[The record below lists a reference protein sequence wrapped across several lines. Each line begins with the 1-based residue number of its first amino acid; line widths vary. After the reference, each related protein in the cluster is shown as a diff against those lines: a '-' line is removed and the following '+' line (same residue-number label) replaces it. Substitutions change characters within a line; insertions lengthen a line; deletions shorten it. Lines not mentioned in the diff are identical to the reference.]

1 LNNTAFKHRQSL
13 FLNQSETA
21 RKYFLEIMMQNLR
34 TWILANKIAAFVVV
48 MHLLLIVGFQSGM
61 VRTKSASN
69 MGDTVVANLLE
80 ATPQKEKST
89 VSRPTPVKPTEK
101 KRPELTPTPM
111 TTTTGSLAA
120 PTQEPSLPASS
131 LGGSSTGDPK
141 TISISQA
148 QCSVPEP
155 FYPNLSRRMSEEGK
169 TMVRLFINESGTV
182 EKVAL
187 AQSSGIQRLDQAAL
201 DAGMRVRCKPFIE
214 FGKAIKVTAIQ
225 PYIFRLE

>member
-1 LNNTAFKHRQSL
+1 
-13 FLNQSETA
+13 
-21 RKYFLEIMMQNLR
+21 MMQRLR

-48 MHLLLIVGFQSGM
+48 MHLMLIVGFQSGAN
-61 VRTKSASN
+61 RTKSASN

-80 ATPQKEKST
+80 ANPQKEKSN
-89 VSRPTPVKPTEK
+89 VSRPTPTKPIEK
-101 KRPELTPTPM
+101 NKVEVTPAPI
-111 TTTTGSLAA
+111 TTTTGSFTA
-120 PTQEPSLPASS
+120 PTPEPSLPAAS
-131 LGGSSTGDPK
+131 LGGSSSGDPK

-155 FYPNLSRRMSEEGK
+155 FYPNLSRRMGEEGK
-169 TMVRLFINESGTV
+169 TMVRLFINESGAV

-187 AQSSGIQRLDQAAL
+187 AQSSGIHRLDQAAL

>member
-1 LNNTAFKHRQSL
+1 
-13 FLNQSETA
+13 
-21 RKYFLEIMMQNLR
+21 MMQSLR
-34 TWILANKIAAFVVV
+34 TWILANKIAAFVVI

-61 VRTKSASN
+61 DRTKSASN
-69 MGDTVVANLLE
+69 MGDTVVANLLD
-80 ATPQKEKST
+80 ANPQKEKST
-89 VSRPTPVKPTEK
+89 VSRPTPVKPVEK
-101 KRPELTPTPM
+101 KKVEATPAPI
-111 TTTTGSLAA
+111 TTTTGSVA
-120 PTQEPSLPASS
+120 PPNQESSLPASS

-141 TISISQA
+141 TVSISQA

-155 FYPNLSRRMSEEGK
+155 FYPNLSRRMGEEGK
-169 TMVRLFINESGTV
+169 TLVRLFINESGAV

-187 AQSSGIQRLDQAAL
+187 AQSSGIHRLDQAAL

>member
-1 LNNTAFKHRQSL
+1 
-13 FLNQSETA
+13 
-21 RKYFLEIMMQNLR
+21 MMQSLR
-34 TWILANKIAAFVVV
+34 TWILANKIAAFVVM

-61 VRTKSASN
+61 DRTKSASN
-69 MGDTVVANLLE
+69 MGDTVLANLLD
-80 ATPQKEKST
+80 ANPQKEKST
-89 VSRPTPVKPTEK
+89 VSRPTPVKPVEK
-101 KRPELTPTPM
+101 KKVEATPTPI
-111 TTTTGSLAA
+111 TTTTGSVT
-120 PTQEPSLPASS
+120 PPNQESSLPASS

-141 TISISQA
+141 TVSISQA

-155 FYPNLSRRMSEEGK
+155 FYPNLSRRMGEEGK
-169 TMVRLFINESGTV
+169 TLVRLFINESGAV

-187 AQSSGIQRLDQAAL
+187 AQSSGIHRLDQAAL

>member
-1 LNNTAFKHRQSL
+1 
-13 FLNQSETA
+13 
-21 RKYFLEIMMQNLR
+21 MMQSLR
-34 TWILANKIAAFVVV
+34 TWILANKIAAFVVF
-48 MHLLLIVGFQSGM
+48 MHLLLIIGFQSGM
-61 VRTKSASN
+61 DRTKSASN
-69 MGDTVVANLLE
+69 MGDTVVANLLD
-80 ATPQKEKST
+80 ANPQKEKST
-89 VSRPTPVKPTEK
+89 VSRPTPVKPVEK
-101 KRPELTPTPM
+101 KKVEATPTPI
-111 TTTTGSLAA
+111 TTTTGSFT
-120 PTQEPSLPASS
+120 PPNQESSLPASS

-155 FYPNLSRRMSEEGK
+155 FYPNLSRRMGEEGK
-169 TMVRLFINESGTV
+169 TLVRLFINESGAV

-187 AQSSGIQRLDQAAL
+187 AQSSGIHRLDQAAL

>member
-1 LNNTAFKHRQSL
+1 
-13 FLNQSETA
+13 
-21 RKYFLEIMMQNLR
+21 MMQSLR
-34 TWILANKIAAFVVV
+34 TWILANKIAAFVVF
-48 MHLLLIVGFQSGM
+48 MHLLLIIGFQSGM
-61 VRTKSASN
+61 DRTKSASN
-69 MGDTVVANLLE
+69 MGDTVVANLLD
-80 ATPQKEKST
+80 ANPQKEKST
-89 VSRPTPVKPTEK
+89 VSRPTPVKPVEK
-101 KRPELTPTPM
+101 KKVEATPTSI
-111 TTTTGSLAA
+111 TTTTGSFT
-120 PTQEPSLPASS
+120 PNQESSLPASS

-155 FYPNLSRRMSEEGK
+155 FYPNLSRRMGEEGK
-169 TMVRLFINESGTV
+169 TMVRLFINESGSV

-187 AQSSGIQRLDQAAL
+187 AQSSGIHRLDQAAL

>member
-1 LNNTAFKHRQSL
+1 
-13 FLNQSETA
+13 
-21 RKYFLEIMMQNLR
+21 MMQSLR
-34 TWILANKIAAFVVV
+34 TWILANKIAAFVVF
-48 MHLLLIVGFQSGM
+48 MHLLLIIGFQSGM
-61 VRTKSASN
+61 DRTKSASN
-69 MGDTVVANLLE
+69 MGDTVIANLLD
-80 ATPQKEKST
+80 ANPQKEKST
-89 VSRPTPVKPTEK
+89 VSRPTPVKPVEK
-101 KRPELTPTPM
+101 KKVEATPTPI
-111 TTTTGSLAA
+111 TTTTGSFT
-120 PTQEPSLPASS
+120 PPNQESSMPASS

-155 FYPNLSRRMSEEGK
+155 FYPNLSRRMGEEGK
-169 TMVRLFINESGTV
+169 TMVRLFINESGAV

-187 AQSSGIQRLDQAAL
+187 AQSSGIHRLDQAAL

>member
-1 LNNTAFKHRQSL
+1 
-13 FLNQSETA
+13 
-21 RKYFLEIMMQNLR
+21 MMQSLR
-34 TWILANKIAAFVVV
+34 TWILANKIVAFVVF
-48 MHLLLIVGFQSGM
+48 MHLMLIIGFQSG
-61 VRTKSASN
+61 VDRTKSASN
-69 MGDTVVANLLE
+69 MGDTVVANLLD
-80 ATPQKEKST
+80 ANPQKEKST
-89 VSRPTPVKPTEK
+89 VSRPTPVKPVEK
-101 KRPELTPTPM
+101 KKNEITPTPV
-111 TTTTGSLAA
+111 TTTTGNLTA
-120 PTQEPSLPASS
+120 PTPESSMPASS

-155 FYPNLSRRMSEEGK
+155 FYPNLSRRMGEEGK
-169 TMVRLFINESGTV
+169 TMVRLFINESGVV

-187 AQSSGIQRLDQAAL
+187 AQSSGIHRLDQAAL

>member
-1 LNNTAFKHRQSL
+1 
-13 FLNQSETA
+13 
-21 RKYFLEIMMQNLR
+21 MMQSLR
-34 TWILANKIAAFVVV
+34 TWILANKIAVVV
-48 MHLLLIVGFQSGM
+48 VFMHLMLIIGFQSG
-61 VRTKSASN
+61 VDRTKSASN

-80 ATPQKEKST
+80 ANPQKEKST
-89 VSRPTPVKPTEK
+89 VSRPTPVKPVEK
-101 KRPELTPTPM
+101 KKSEAIPTPI
-111 TTTTGSLAA
+111 TTTTGSLTA
-120 PTQEPSLPASS
+120 PTLEPSLPASS
-131 LGGSSTGDPK
+131 LGGSSSGDPK

-155 FYPNLSRRMSEEGK
+155 FYPNLSRRMGEEGK
-169 TMVRLFINESGTV
+169 TMVRLFINESGAV

-187 AQSSGIQRLDQAAL
+187 AQSSGVHRLDQAAL

>member
-1 LNNTAFKHRQSL
+1 
-13 FLNQSETA
+13 
-21 RKYFLEIMMQNLR
+21 MMQSLR

-61 VRTKSASN
+61 DRSKSASN
-69 MGDTVVANLLE
+69 MGDTIVANLLDSN
-80 ATPQKEKST
+80 PQKEKST
-89 VSRPTPVKPTEK
+89 VARPAPAKPVEK
-101 KRPELTPTPM
+101 KKSESTPTPI

-120 PTQEPSLPASS
+120 PVQESSMPASS
-131 LGGSSTGDPK
+131 LGGSSAGDPK
-141 TISISQA
+141 IISISQA

-155 FYPNLSRRMSEEGK
+155 FYPNLSRRMGEAGK
-169 TMVRLFINESGTV
+169 TMVRLFINESGAV

-187 AQSSGIQRLDQAAL
+187 AQSSGIHRLDQAAL

>member
-1 LNNTAFKHRQSL
+1 MLQK
-13 FLNQSETA
+13 
-21 RKYFLEIMMQNLR
+21 LR

-48 MHLLLIVGFQSGM
+48 MHLLLIIGFQSGM
-61 VRTKSASN
+61 DRTKSASN
-69 MGDTVVANLLE
+69 MGDTVVANLLD
-80 ATPQKEKST
+80 TNPQKEKST
-89 VSRPTPVKPTEK
+89 VARPNPVKPVEK
-101 KRPELTPTPM
+101 KKSEPSPAPI
-111 TTTTGSLAA
+111 TTTTGSFTA
-120 PTQEPSLPASS
+120 PTQESSLPASS

-155 FYPNLSRRMSEEGK
+155 FYPNLSRRMGEEGK
-169 TMVRLFINESGTV
+169 TMVRLFINESGAV

-187 AQSSGIQRLDQAAL
+187 AQSSGIHRLDQAAL

-214 FGKAIKVTAIQ
+214 SGKAIKVTAIQ

>member
-1 LNNTAFKHRQSL
+1 
-13 FLNQSETA
+13 
-21 RKYFLEIMMQNLR
+21 MMQNLR
-34 TWILANKIAAFVVV
+34 AWILANKIAAFVLL
-48 MHLLLIVGFQSGM
+48 MHFLLIVGFQSGM
-61 VRTKSASN
+61 DRTKSASN
-69 MGDTVVANLLE
+69 MGDTIVANLLDSN
-80 ATPQKEKST
+80 PQKEKST
-89 VSRPTPVKPTEK
+89 VARPTPVKPIEK
-101 KRPELTPTPM
+101 KKSESTPAPI
-111 TTTTGSLAA
+111 TTTTGSFTA
-120 PTQEPSLPASS
+120 PAQEPSMPASS

-155 FYPNLSRRMSEEGK
+155 FYPNLSRRMGEEGK
-169 TMVRLFINESGTV
+169 AMVRLFINESGVV

>member
-1 LNNTAFKHRQSL
+1 
-13 FLNQSETA
+13 
-21 RKYFLEIMMQNLR
+21 MMRSLR
-34 TWILANKIAAFVVV
+34 TWISANKIAAFVLV
-48 MHLLLIVGFQSGM
+48 MHLLLIIGFQSGM
-61 VRTKSASN
+61 NRTKSASN
-69 MGDTVVANLLE
+69 MGDTIVANLLDSN
-80 ATPQKEKST
+80 PQKEKLT
-89 VSRPTPVKPTEK
+89 VTRPTPGKPVEK
-101 KRPELTPTPM
+101 KKSESTPAPI
-111 TTTTGSLAA
+111 TTSTGSFTA
-120 PTQEPSLPASS
+120 PAQEPSMPPSS
-131 LGGSSTGDPK
+131 LGGSSSGDLK

-155 FYPNLSRRMSEEGK
+155 FYPNLSRRMGEEGK
-169 TMVRLFINESGTV
+169 TMVRLFINESGAI

>member
-1 LNNTAFKHRQSL
+1 
-13 FLNQSETA
+13 
-21 RKYFLEIMMQNLR
+21 MMQSLR

-61 VRTKSASN
+61 DRSKSASN
-69 MGDTVVANLLE
+69 MGDTIVANLLDSN
-80 ATPQKEKST
+80 PQKEKST
-89 VSRPTPVKPTEK
+89 VARPAPAKPVEK
-101 KRPELTPTPM
+101 KKSESTPTPI

-120 PTQEPSLPASS
+120 PVQESSMPASS
-131 LGGSSTGDPK
+131 VGGSSAGDPK
-141 TISISQA
+141 IISISQA

-155 FYPNLSRRMSEEGK
+155 FYPNLSRRMGEAGK
-169 TMVRLFINESGTV
+169 TMVRLFINESGAV

-187 AQSSGIQRLDQAAL
+187 AQSSGIHRLDQAAL

>member
-1 LNNTAFKHRQSL
+1 
-13 FLNQSETA
+13 
-21 RKYFLEIMMQNLR
+21 MMQSLR
-34 TWILANKIAAFVVV
+34 TWILANKIAAFVVF
-48 MHLLLIVGFQSGM
+48 MHLLLIIGFQSGM
-61 VRTKSASN
+61 DRTKSASN
-69 MGDTVVANLLE
+69 MGDTVIANLLD
-80 ATPQKEKST
+80 ANPQKEKST
-89 VSRPTPVKPTEK
+89 VSRPTPVKPVEK
-101 KRPELTPTPM
+101 KKVEATPTPI
-111 TTTTGSLAA
+111 TTTTGSFT
-120 PTQEPSLPASS
+120 PPNQESSLPASS

-155 FYPNLSRRMSEEGK
+155 FYPNLSRRMGEEGK
-169 TMVRLFINESGTV
+169 TMVRLFINESGAV

-187 AQSSGIQRLDQAAL
+187 AQSSGIHRLDQAAL

>member
-1 LNNTAFKHRQSL
+1 
-13 FLNQSETA
+13 
-21 RKYFLEIMMQNLR
+21 MMQSLR
-34 TWILANKIAAFVVV
+34 TWILANKIAAFVVF
-48 MHLLLIVGFQSGM
+48 MHLLLIIGFQSGM
-61 VRTKSASN
+61 DRTKSASN
-69 MGDTVVANLLE
+69 MGDTVVANLLD
-80 ATPQKEKST
+80 ANPQKEKST
-89 VSRPTPVKPTEK
+89 VSQPTPVKPVEK
-101 KRPELTPTPM
+101 KKVEATPAPI
-111 TTTTGSLAA
+111 TTTAGSFT
-120 PTQEPSLPASS
+120 PNQESSLPASS

-155 FYPNLSRRMSEEGK
+155 FYPNLSRRMGEEGK
-169 TMVRLFINESGTV
+169 TMVRLFINESGAV

-187 AQSSGIQRLDQAAL
+187 AQSSGIHRLDQAAL

>member
-1 LNNTAFKHRQSL
+1 MQS
-13 FLNQSETA
+13 
-21 RKYFLEIMMQNLR
+21 LR
-34 TWILANKIAAFVVV
+34 TWILANKIAAFVVF
-48 MHLLLIVGFQSGM
+48 MHLLLIIGFQSGM
-61 VRTKSASN
+61 DRTKSASN
-69 MGDTVVANLLE
+69 MGDTVVANLLD
-80 ATPQKEKST
+80 ANPQKEKST
-89 VSRPTPVKPTEK
+89 VSRPTPVKPVEK
-101 KRPELTPTPM
+101 KKVEATPAPI
-111 TTTTGSLAA
+111 TTTAGSFT
-120 PTQEPSLPASS
+120 PNQESSLPASS

-155 FYPNLSRRMSEEGK
+155 FYPNLSRRMGEEGK
-169 TMVRLFINESGTV
+169 TMVRLFINESGAV

-187 AQSSGIQRLDQAAL
+187 AQSSGIHRLDQAAL

>member
-1 LNNTAFKHRQSL
+1 
-13 FLNQSETA
+13 
-21 RKYFLEIMMQNLR
+21 MMQKLR
-34 TWILANKIAAFVVV
+34 TWILANKIAAFVVA

-61 VRTKSASN
+61 DRTKSASS
-69 MGDTVVANLLE
+69 MGDTVVANLLDSN
-80 ATPQKEKST
+80 PQKEKST
-89 VSRPTPVKPTEK
+89 VARPNPVKPVEK
-101 KRPELTPTPM
+101 KKSEPTPTPI
-111 TTTTGSLAA
+111 TTTTGSFTA
-120 PTQEPSLPASS
+120 PAHESSLPASS

-155 FYPNLSRRMSEEGK
+155 FYPNLSRRMGEEGK
-169 TMVRLFINESGTV
+169 TLVRLFINESGAV

-187 AQSSGIQRLDQAAL
+187 AQSSGIHRLDQAAL